1 MIQKYVEEQH
11 TDLFFSPVDH
21 RVVWWNHRLHLMSVN
36 APQYLWG
43 PQWIS
48 LMVQIL
54 DIWIQS
60 PEWMFA
66 WAVKL
71 KLNVSLCCDSF
82 VYVGFSVSVS
92 SQLCVF
98 ILCSGLGPKTS
109 WLLLEKHSL
118 ALNERFWSSRSRVET
133 IRPSMKNIQ
142 SHQNCWKSPLIN
154 LLVWLELF
162 GCNDDNDSNKKAF

>member
-11 TDLFFSPVDH
+11 TDLFFSPVSH

-54 DIWIQS
+54 DIWTQS

-66 WAVKL
+66 WAAKL
-71 KLNVSLCCDSF
+71 KLNVLYAATRLFMLDF
-82 VYVGFSVSVS
+82 VFLSRHS
-92 SQLCVF
+92 SVF

-109 WLLLEKHSL
+109 WLLLEKHGL
-118 ALNERFWSSRSRVET
+118 VLNERFWSTRWRVET
-133 IRPSMKNIQ
+133 IRPSMKNTQ
-142 SHQNCWKSPLIN
+142 SHQNCWKCPLKY

-162 GCNDDNDSNKKAF
+162 GCNDDNDYNKKAF